1 MDRGADGH
9 TVPGCCGGVPRSE
22 FGLEYASSYARLPL
36 LRWGGEF
43 LTSAGWR
50 HNGGPPPLQE

>member
-22 FGLEYASSYARLPL
+22 FGLEYASTYARLPL
-36 LRWGGEF
+36 LRWRANSSPAQAE
-43 LTSAGWR
+43 S
-50 HNGGPPPLQE
+50 